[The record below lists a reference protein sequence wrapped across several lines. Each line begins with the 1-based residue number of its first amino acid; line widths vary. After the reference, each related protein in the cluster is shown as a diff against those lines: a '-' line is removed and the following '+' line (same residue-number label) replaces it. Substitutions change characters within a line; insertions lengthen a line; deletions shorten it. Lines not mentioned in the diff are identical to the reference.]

1 MVAMGQALMADP
13 KVLLLDEPSSG
24 MAPAV
29 VDAIYEAVLALRKE
43 GRALLVVE
51 QNVERALRVA
61 DRAYVMDRGQIVL
74 SGPVSDL
81 AVGTRVADIVRGV
94 AVLEDN

>member
-1 MVAMGQALMADP
+1 
-13 KVLLLDEPSSG
+13 
-24 MAPAV
+24 
-29 VDAIYEAVLALRKE
+29 
-43 GRALLVVE
+43 
-51 QNVERALRVA
+51 
-61 DRAYVMDRGQIVL
+61 MDRGQIVL